1 MSEAAPSHFWVRSQR
16 VLLPMALEPKPA
28 SFEVVDG
35 RIRQVVVAAS
45 PKIPDGV
52 PVLEFRD
59 QVVMPGLVD
68 THAHI
73 NEPGRTEWEGFE
85 TATRAAAAG
94 GITTVIDMPLN
105 SIPATTTLEALRVK
119 AKAAE
124 GKCRIDYG
132 FWGGVVPGNSAELKP
147 MVGAG
152 AFGFKCFLCP
162 SGVDEFQHVGEADLR
177 LAMPI
182 LASLGVPLLV
192 HAELESPVDSH
203 ENDPRRYRT
212 FLESRPQSWEVEAI
226 RLVIRL
232 AAETGCRTHIVH
244 LSAADALEDIAAA
257 RARGV
262 PITAETCPHYLA
274 FTAEEVPD
282 GATHFKCCPP
292 IRDSGNR
299 ERLWKGLARR
309 EIEFV
314 VSDHSPCTP
323 DLKLRESGDFAKAWG
338 GIAGLQF
345 GLPVVWTEM
354 RRRGHSLGELSQ
366 WMSARTA
373 AFLGLSHSKGT
384 IAPGMDADF
393 VVFDPDAAFD
403 VKEDQVLHRHRLTP
417 YAGRQ
422 LQGRVLK
429 TFVRGV
435 DVLGRG
441 TDSQPRGRRLNTR
454 PNQE

>member
-1 MSEAAPSHFWVRSQR
+1 
-16 VLLPMALEPKPA
+16 MALEPKPA

-35 RIRQVVVAAS
+35 RIRQVLVAAS
-45 PKIPDGV
+45 PEIAEGT

-105 SIPATTTLEALRVK
+105 SIPATTTREALRIK
-119 AKAAE
+119 AEAAD

-147 MVGAG
+147 MVRAG

-162 SGVDEFQHVGEADLR
+162 SGVDEFPHVREGDLR

-182 LASLGVPLLV
+182 LAGLGVPLLV
-192 HAELESPVDSH
+192 HAELESPVDSS
-203 ENDPRRYRT
+203 ETDPRHYRT
-212 FLESRPQSWEVEAI
+212 FLESRPQRWEVDAI
-226 RLVIRL
+226 RMVIRL

-244 LSAADALEDIAAA
+244 LSAADALADIASA

-292 IRDSGNR
+292 IRDADNR
-299 ERLWKGLARR
+299 ERLWKGLERR

-354 RRRGHSLGELSQ
+354 RRRGHSLGELTQ

-373 AFLGLSHSKGT
+373 AFLGLSHCKGA

-393 VVFDPDAAFD
+393 VVFDPDAAFE
-403 VKEDQVLHRHRLTP
+403 VRAEQVLHRHTLTP
-417 YAGRQ
+417 YSGRV
-422 LQGRVLK
+422 LQGRVIH
-429 TFVRGV
+429 TFLRGV
-435 DVLGRG
+435 DVLAPQ
-441 TDSQPRGRRLNTR
+441 TDRHPRGRKLTTK
-454 PNQE
+454 PHQE